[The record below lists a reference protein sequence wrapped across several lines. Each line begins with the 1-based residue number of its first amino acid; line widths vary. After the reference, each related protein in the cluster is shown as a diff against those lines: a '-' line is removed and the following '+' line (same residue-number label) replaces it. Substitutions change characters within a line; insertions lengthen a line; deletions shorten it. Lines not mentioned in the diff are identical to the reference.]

1 MLLLTIGIKQNN
13 KHQDTAA
20 GLSVLNNW
28 ISYANIPEFLLQIWH
43 PFSFSY
49 SYSGRV
55 VGNGL
60 HAQRRNP
67 EVKVRSP
74 NPTLAEVKERL
85 ERFNQ
90 VGWHIPDV
98 HRYAHIFQVEDS
110 DWPQGATE
118 SSVCLSA
125 CLLMPR
131 GSLHLPNMSKQHS
144 LPDCLLL
151 IWLDWIENSALKLES
166 F

>member
-1 MLLLTIGIKQNN
+1 MLTIGIKQNN
-13 KHQDTAA
+13 IRTLLLVCQSWTT
-20 GLSVLNNW
+20 GYL
-28 ISYANIPEFLLQIWH
+28 IQIFPCFFLKIWC
-43 PFSFSY
+43 PFSFSC

-90 VGWHIPDV
+90 VGWHIADV
-98 HRYAHIFQVEDS
+98 HRYAHIFQGEDS

-118 SSVCLSA
+118 SSVCFVRMSLNA
-125 CLLMPR
+125 KGLVALTKHVQTTFFTWLLTVDLVR
-131 GSLHLPNMSKQHS
+131 VNWKFSVK
-144 LPDCLLL
+144 
-151 IWLDWIENSALKLES
+151 IVKS